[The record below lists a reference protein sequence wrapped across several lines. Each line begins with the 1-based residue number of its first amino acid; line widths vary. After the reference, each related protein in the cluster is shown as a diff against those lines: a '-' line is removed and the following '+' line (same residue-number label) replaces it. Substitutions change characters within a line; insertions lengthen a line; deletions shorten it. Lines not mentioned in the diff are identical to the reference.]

1 MVAATI
7 VRPFYFRKKNAA
19 TETAFSQKPLT
30 YEISKFRSIL
40 TECSVN
46 FLLLDNMKITTCDF
60 SLCVLSEI
68 NVI

>member
-30 YEISKFRSIL
+30 RNIQIP
-40 TECSVN
+40 
-46 FLLLDNMKITTCDF
+46 
-60 SLCVLSEI
+60 I
-68 NVI
+68 NPDRVFCQFFASR

>member
-30 YEISKFRSIL
+30 RNIQIPINPDRVF
-40 TECSVN
+40 CQ